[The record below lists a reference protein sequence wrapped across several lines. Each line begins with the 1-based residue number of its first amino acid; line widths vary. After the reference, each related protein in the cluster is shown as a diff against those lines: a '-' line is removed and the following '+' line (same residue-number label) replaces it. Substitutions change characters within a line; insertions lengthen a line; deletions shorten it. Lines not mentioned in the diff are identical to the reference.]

1 MAKRRAAKL
10 PTAKTA
16 RAPRRS
22 QEQRRHETRNAVLKA
37 AMKILVEDGYEKFTT
52 TRVAK
57 VAGVSRGAQ
66 ENYFRTKNELIVAAT
81 RYTLTRAADEAR
93 VLAVRNAGSA
103 DPVEAF
109 LENSKAF
116 YLGPT
121 YLALM
126 EMVAVSRRDP
136 ALSKLN
142 TPVVRQFRNAV
153 DDVWIDALCSAGYAR
168 EGVCSFVK
176 ITHYILRGMALASVF
191 QSRRSEFPALLDEW
205 RLVAQRELKRVN
217 K

>member
-1 MAKRRAAKL
+1 MARRRNVKTKRV
-10 PTAKTA
+10 
-16 RAPRRS
+16 APRT
-22 QEQRRHETRNAVLKA
+22 QEQRRTDTRNAVLKA
-37 AMKILVEDGYEKFTT
+37 AMTVLVEDGYEKFTT

-57 VAGVSRGAQ
+57 AAGVSRGAQ

-81 RYTLTRAADEAR
+81 RYTLMRAADEAR
-93 VLAVRNAGSA
+93 VLAARNAGSA

-109 LENSKAF
+109 LENSEAF

-168 EGVCSFVK
+168 EGVRSFVK

-191 QSRRSEFPALLDEW
+191 QPRRSEFPALLDEW
-205 RLVAQRELKRVN
+205 RLMAQRELKRMN

>member
-1 MAKRRAAKL
+1 MAKRRGVNIK
-10 PTAKTA
+10 P
-16 RAPRRS
+16 APRRT

-37 AMKILVEDGYEKFTT
+37 AMTVLVEDGYEKFTT

-57 VAGVSRGAQ
+57 AAGVSRGAQ
-66 ENYFRTKNELIVAAT
+66 ENYFRTKNQLIVAAT
-81 RYTLTRAADEAR
+81 RYTLTRAEDEAR
-93 VLAVRNAGSA
+93 LLAARNAASA

-109 LENSKAF
+109 LENAKSF
-116 YLGPT
+116 YFSPT

-142 TPVVRQFRNAV
+142 TPVVRKFRNTV
-153 DDVWIDALCSAGYAR
+153 DDVWTDALCSAGYER
-168 EGVCSFVK
+168 EGVRSFVK

-191 QSRRSEFPALLDEW
+191 QPRRSEFPALLAEW
-205 RLVAQRELKRVN
+205 RRMAGRELRRIN
-217 K
+217 P

>member
-1 MAKRRAAKL
+1 MAKRKSVR
-10 PTAKTA
+10 TT
-16 RAPRRS
+16 RAPRRT
-22 QEQRRHETRNAVLKA
+22 QEQRRHDTRNAVLKA

-81 RYTLTRAADEAR
+81 RYTLARAEEEAR
-93 VLAVRNAGSA
+93 HLAARNAGSS

-109 LENSKAF
+109 LENSKSF
-116 YLGPT
+116 YLSPT

-142 TPVVRQFRNAV
+142 TPVVRQFRAAV
-153 DDVWIDALCSAGYAR
+153 DDVWIDALCAAGYER
-168 EGVCSFVK
+168 EGVQSFVK

-191 QSRRSEFPALLDEW
+191 QPKKPEFPALLDEW
-205 RLVAQRELKRVN
+205 RNMGRRDLKRR
-217 K
+217 